1 MRMRALLSFG
11 EADRDRRASLQLL
24 RERRAAARSLSR

>member
-1 MRMRALLSFG
+1 MRALLSFG